1 MRRRYLYKCITG
13 VSSFLFPLV
22 SLAKKGEYTR
32 TIDSSNLKTLVV
44 SLTEVLNTWVLGL
57 LTLFAL
63 VNVIY
68 SVVEYIAAS
77 EDSTRKE
84 KGRKVMWGIIGLFVI
99 LSVWSL
105 VAVLANTFGVTMG
118 GRLEGWN

>member
-1 MRRRYLYKCITG
+1 MKKKWYNRTISVGFG
-13 VSSFLFPLV
+13 VSLPLISSAEKV
-22 SLAKKGEYTR
+22 DYTR
-32 TIDSSNLKTLVV
+32 TIDSSNVKTLVE
-44 SLTEVLNTWVLGL
+44 SLTNVLNTWVLGI

-63 VNVIY
+63 VNFIY
-68 SVVEYIAAS
+68 TVVEYIAAS

-84 KGRKVMWGIIGLFVI
+84 KAKKVMWGLIGLFVI

-118 GRLEGWN
+118 GRLKGWN